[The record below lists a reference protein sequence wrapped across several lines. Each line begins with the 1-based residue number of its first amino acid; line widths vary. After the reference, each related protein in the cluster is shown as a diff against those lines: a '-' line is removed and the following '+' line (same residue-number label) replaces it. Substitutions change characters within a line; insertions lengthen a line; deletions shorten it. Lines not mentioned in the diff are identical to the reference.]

1 MYIDYSDAERDLVA
15 ELRAYFAEVVTDAVL
30 DEVAGT
36 EGGGPLYTKALRRM
50 GADGWL
56 GIGWP
61 KEFGGQGRSA
71 IAQYIFFDEVQRAG
85 FPIPFLTL
93 CTVGPTLI
101 KYGTDEQKARFLPP
115 ILRGEL
121 HFAIG
126 YSEPS
131 AGTDLAALRT
141 RAVRDGDD
149 YVVDGQ
155 KAFTSLAEYADY
167 IWLAVRT
174 DPEAARHKG
183 ISILMVDTRA
193 EGFSLSPIH
202 TLGGNRTNATYY
214 EGVRVPLSARVG
226 RENEGWKLI
235 TTQLNHERVALSVPG
250 PVDRFVEETTAWAHA
265 TKAGDGRRVIDAPW
279 VQANLARAR
288 AHVEVLRLLTWR
300 QAWNID
306 QGKLDPAES
315 STVKVFGSESFIRI
329 YGWLLE
335 VLGQEGYL
343 KDAWPG
349 ARLRGRV
356 ERYYR
361 TSIVLTFGGGTNE
374 VQRDIIAMTGL
385 GMPRAPR

>member
-1 MYIDYSDAERDLVA
+1 MYIDYTDAERALVQD
-15 ELRAYFAEVVTDAVL
+15 LRAYFGELVTDEL
-30 DEVAGT
+30 LSEVAGS

-71 IAQYIFFDEVQRAG
+71 IDQYIFFDEVQRAG

-93 CTVGPTLI
+93 CTVGPTLM
-101 KYGTDEQKARFLPP
+101 KYGTDEQKARFLPA
-115 ILRGEL
+115 ILRGEM

-126 YSEPS
+126 YSEPG
-131 AGTDLAALRT
+131 AGTDLASLRT
-141 RAVRDGDD
+141 RAVREGDE

-155 KAFTSLAEYADY
+155 KVFTSLAEYADF

-174 DPEAARHKG
+174 DPEAPKHKG
-183 ISILMVDTRA
+183 ISILMVDTKA
-193 EGFSLSPIH
+193 KGFSLSPIH
-202 TLGGNRTNATYY
+202 TLGENRTNATYY

-235 TTQLNHERVALSVPG
+235 TTQLNHERVALSSPG
-250 PVDRFVEETTAWAHA
+250 PIDRFVEETTTWARE
-265 TKAGDGRRVIDAPW
+265 TRTRDGHRVIDVPW

-288 AHVEVLRLLTWR
+288 ASVNVLRLLTWR

-329 YGWLLE
+329 YGALLE
-335 VLGQEGYL
+335 VLGQEGTL
-343 KDAWPG
+343 KHGSPG
-349 ARLRGRV
+349 ARLRGRI
-356 ERYYR
+356 ERFYR

-374 VQRDIIAMTGL
+374 VQRDIIAMAGL

>member
-1 MYIDYSDAERDLVA
+1 MYIDYTDAERALVA
-15 ELRAYFAEVVTDAVL
+15 ELRAYFARVVSDAVL

-71 IAQYIFFDEVQRAG
+71 IEQYIFFDEVQRAG

-101 KYGTDEQKARFLPP
+101 KYGTDEQKARFLPA

-131 AGTDLAALRT
+131 AGTDLASLRT

-155 KAFTSLAEYADY
+155 KVFTSLAEYADY

-183 ISILMVDTRA
+183 ISILMVDTKA
-193 EGFSLSPIH
+193 KGFSLSPIH

-214 EGVRVPLSARVG
+214 EGVRVPVSARVG

-250 PVDRFVEETTAWAHA
+250 PVDRFVEETTAWARE
-265 TKAGDGRRVIDAPW
+265 TKASDGRRVIDAPW

-288 AHVEVLRLLTWR
+288 AHVDVLRLLTWR

-343 KDAWPG
+343 KDGSPG

>member
-1 MYIDYSDAERDLVA
+1 MYIDYTDAEKALVG
-15 ELRAYFAEVVTDAVL
+15 ELRAYFKELVTEELLAEI
-30 DEVAGT
+30 GRT
-36 EGGGPLYTKALRRM
+36 EGGGPAYTRALRKM

-71 IAQYIFFDEVQRAG
+71 IEQYIFFDEVQRAG

-93 CTVGPTLI
+93 CTVGPTLM
-101 KYGTDEQKARFLPP
+101 KYGTEEQKAKFLPP

-141 RAVRDGDD
+141 RAVREGEE
-149 YVVDGQ
+149 YVVNGQ
-155 KAFTSLAEYADY
+155 KVFTSLAEYADY

-174 DPEAARHKG
+174 DPDAPRHKG

-193 EGFSLSPIH
+193 PGFSLSPIH
-202 TLGGNRTNATYY
+202 TLGGNRTNATFY
-214 EGVRVPLSARVG
+214 ENVRVPVGARVG

-235 TTQLNHERVALSVPG
+235 TTQLNHERLALSAPG
-250 PVDRFVEETTAWAHA
+250 PVTGLVEETCCWARDTRA
-265 TKAGDGRRVIDAPW
+265 SDGRRVIDSPW

-306 QGKLDPAES
+306 RGKLDPAES
-315 STVKVFGSESFIRI
+315 STVKVFGSESFIRV
-329 YGWLLE
+329 YQWLLE

-343 KDAWPG
+343 KEGSPG
-349 ARLRGRV
+349 ARLRGRI

-361 TSIVLTFGGGTNE
+361 SSLTFTFGGGTNE
-374 VQRDIIAMTGL
+374 IQRDIIATAGL
-385 GMPRAPR
+385 GMPRPPR

>member
-1 MYIDYSDAERDLVA
+1 MYIDYTDAERALVA
-15 ELRAYFAEVVTDAVL
+15 ELRAYFASVVSDDVL

-61 KEFGGQGRSA
+61 KEFGGQGRSS
-71 IAQYIFFDEVQRAG
+71 IEQYIFFDEVQRAG

-101 KYGTDEQKARFLPP
+101 KYGTDEQKARFLPA

-131 AGTDLAALRT
+131 AGTDLASLRT
-141 RAVRDGDD
+141 RAVRDGDE

-155 KAFTSLAEYADY
+155 KVFTSLAEYADY

-174 DPEAARHKG
+174 DPEAQRHKG
-183 ISILMVDTRA
+183 ISIVMVDTKA
-193 EGFSLSPIH
+193 NGFSLSPIH

-214 EGVRVPLSARVG
+214 EGVRVPVSARVG

-250 PVDRFVEETTAWAHA
+250 PIDRFVEETTAWARETRA
-265 TKAGDGRRVIDAPW
+265 SDGRRVIDASW

-343 KDAWPG
+343 KDGSPG

>member
-1 MYIDYSDAERDLVA
+1 MYIDYTDAERALVA
-15 ELRAYFAEVVTDAVL
+15 ELRAYFADVVSDDVL

-36 EGGGPLYTKALRRM
+36 EGGGPLYTRALRRM
-50 GADGWL
+50 GVDGWL

-71 IAQYIFFDEVQRAG
+71 IEQYIFFDEVQRAG

-93 CTVGPTLI
+93 CTVGPTLM
-101 KYGTDEQKARFLPP
+101 KYGTDEQKARLLPA

-131 AGTDLAALRT
+131 AGTDLASLRT
-141 RAVRDGDD
+141 RAVRDGEE

-155 KAFTSLAEYADY
+155 KVFTSLAEYADY

-183 ISILMVDTRA
+183 ISIVMIDTKA
-193 EGFSLSPIH
+193 KGFSLSPIH

-214 EGVRVPLSARVG
+214 EGVRVPVSARVG

-250 PVDRFVEETTAWAHA
+250 PIDRFVEETTAWARE

-343 KDAWPG
+343 KDGSPG

>member
-1 MYIDYSDAERDLVA
+1 MYIDYTDAERALIA
-15 ELRAYFAEVVTDAVL
+15 ELRAYFARVVTDAVL

-36 EGGGPLYTKALRRM
+36 EGGGPLYTKALKQM

-61 KEFGGQGRSA
+61 KEFGGQGRSS
-71 IAQYIFFDEVQRAG
+71 IEQYIFFDEVQRAG

-93 CTVGPTLI
+93 CTVGPTLM
-101 KYGTDEQKARFLPP
+101 KYGTDEQKARLLPA
-115 ILRGEL
+115 ILRGET

-131 AGTDLAALRT
+131 AGTDLASLRT

-149 YVVDGQ
+149 YVIDGQ
-155 KAFTSLAEYADY
+155 KVFTSLAEYADY

-174 DPEAARHKG
+174 DPDAPRHKG
-183 ISILMVDTRA
+183 ISIVMVDTKA
-193 EGFSLSPIH
+193 KGFSLSPIH

-214 EGVRVPLSARVG
+214 EGMRVPVSARVG

-235 TTQLNHERVALSVPG
+235 TTQLNHERVALNVPG
-250 PVDRFVEETTAWAHA
+250 PIDRFVEETTAWARETRA
-265 TKAGDGRRVIDAPW
+265 SDGRRVIDAPW
-279 VQANLARAR
+279 VQANLARSR
-288 AHVEVLRLLTWR
+288 AHVEVLRLMAWR

-343 KDAWPG
+343 KDGSPG

-361 TSIVLTFGGGTNE
+361 TSIVLTFGGGANE

>member
-50 GADGWL
+50 GSDGWL

-61 KEFGGQGRSA
+61 EEFGGQGRSA

-155 KAFTSLAEYADY
+155 KVFTSLAEYADY

-193 EGFSLSPIH
+193 KGFSLSPIH

-250 PVDRFVEETTAWAHA
+250 PVDRFVEETTAWARE
-265 TKAGDGRRVIDAPW
+265 TKASDGRRVIDAPW

-343 KDAWPG
+343 KDGSPG

>member
-1 MYIDYSDAERDLVA
+1 MYIDYSDKERALVA
-15 ELRAYFAEVVTDAVL
+15 ELRAYFASVVTDAVL

-61 KEFGGQGRSA
+61 KEFGGQGRSS
-71 IAQYIFFDEVQRAG
+71 IEQYIFFDEVQRAG

-93 CTVGPTLI
+93 CTVGPTLM
-101 KYGTDEQKARFLPP
+101 KYGTDEQKAHFLPP

-155 KAFTSLAEYADY
+155 KVFTSLAEYADY

-174 DPEAARHKG
+174 DPEAPRHMG
-183 ISILMVDTRA
+183 ISIVMVDTKA
-193 EGFSLSPIH
+193 KGFSLSPIH

-214 EGVRVPLSARVG
+214 EGVRIPVSARVG

-250 PVDRFVEETTAWAHA
+250 PIDRFVEETTAWARE
-265 TKAGDGRRVIDAPW
+265 TKASDGRRVIDTPW

-335 VLGQEGYL
+335 VLGQEAYL
-343 KDAWPG
+343 KDGSPG
-349 ARLRGRV
+349 ARLGGRI

>member
-1 MYIDYSDAERDLVA
+1 MYIDYSDAERHLVA

-36 EGGGPLYTKALRRM
+36 EGGGPLYSKALRRM

-71 IAQYIFFDEVQRAG
+71 IEQYIFFDEVQRAG

-101 KYGTDEQKARFLPP
+101 KYGTDEQKARFLPA

-155 KAFTSLAEYADY
+155 KVFTSLAEYADY

-174 DPEAARHKG
+174 DPEAGRHKG
-183 ISILMVDTRA
+183 ISILMVDTKA
-193 EGFSLSPIH
+193 KGFSLSPIH

-214 EGVRVPLSARVG
+214 EGVRVPMSARVG

-250 PVDRFVEETTAWAHA
+250 PVDRFVEETTAWARE
-265 TKAGDGRRVIDAPW
+265 TKASDGRRVIDAPW

-343 KDAWPG
+343 KDGSPG

>member
-1 MYIDYSDAERDLVA
+1 MYIDYTDTERALVA
-15 ELRAYFAEVVTDAVL
+15 ELRAYFASVVSDAVL

-36 EGGGPLYTKALRRM
+36 EGGGPLYTKALRQM

-61 KEFGGQGRSA
+61 KEFGGQGRSS
-71 IAQYIFFDEVQRAG
+71 IEQYIFFDEVQRAG

-93 CTVGPTLI
+93 CTVGPTLM
-101 KYGTDEQKARFLPP
+101 KYGTDEQKARLLPA
-115 ILRGEL
+115 ILRGEI

-131 AGTDLAALRT
+131 AGTDLASLRT

-155 KAFTSLAEYADY
+155 KVFTSLAEYADY

-174 DPEAARHKG
+174 DPEAQRHKG
-183 ISILMVDTRA
+183 ISIVMVDTKA
-193 EGFSLSPIH
+193 KGFSLSPIH

-214 EGVRVPLSARVG
+214 EGVRVPVSARVG

-250 PVDRFVEETTAWAHA
+250 PIDRFVEETTAWARE
-265 TKAGDGRRVIDAPW
+265 TKASDGRRVIDAPW

-343 KDAWPG
+343 KDGSPG

>member
-1 MYIDYSDAERDLVA
+1 MYIDYTDTERALIA
-15 ELRAYFAEVVTDAVL
+15 ELRAYFASVVSDAVL

-61 KEFGGQGRSA
+61 KEFGGQGRSS
-71 IAQYIFFDEVQRAG
+71 IEQYIFFDEVQRAG

-93 CTVGPTLI
+93 CTVGPTLM
-101 KYGTDEQKARFLPP
+101 KYGTDEQKARLLPA
-115 ILRGEL
+115 ILRGEI

-131 AGTDLAALRT
+131 AGTDLASLRT

-149 YVVDGQ
+149 YMIDGQ
-155 KAFTSLAEYADY
+155 KVFTSLAEYADY

-174 DPEAARHKG
+174 DPEAQRHKG
-183 ISILMVDTRA
+183 ISIVMVDTKA
-193 EGFSLSPIH
+193 KGFSLSPIH

-214 EGVRVPLSARVG
+214 EGVRVPVSARVG

-250 PVDRFVEETTAWAHA
+250 PIDRFVEETTAWARE
-265 TKAGDGRRVIDAPW
+265 TKASDGRRVIDAPW

-288 AHVEVLRLLTWR
+288 AHVEVLRLMTWR

-343 KDAWPG
+343 KDGSPG